1 MSIYL
6 CPTEALKD
14 ARHPSRELIKA
25 ITAMNE
31 NIEYHM
37 LTSGNI
43 GRGNSSGELT
53 SAAALCADAV
63 PFRSADE
70 KHGTERRS
78 KPYVQR
84 CAQRRAK

>member
-1 MSIYL
+1 MGFNFKRQLASAVSIYL

-25 ITAMNE
+25 ITAMNG

-43 GRGNSSGELT
+43 G
-53 SAAALCADAV
+53 
-63 PFRSADE
+63 
-70 KHGTERRS
+70 
-78 KPYVQR
+78 
-84 CAQRRAK
+84 